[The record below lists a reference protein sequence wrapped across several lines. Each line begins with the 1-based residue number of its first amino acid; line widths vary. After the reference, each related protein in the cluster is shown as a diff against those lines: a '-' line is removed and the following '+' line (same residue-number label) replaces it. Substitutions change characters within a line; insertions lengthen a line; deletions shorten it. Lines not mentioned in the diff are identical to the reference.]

1 MAKELDE
8 LARLLYV
15 GNNDNNGLN
24 GNNNFNNNARF
35 LGIAQHAK
43 TFTFMKTYKNLW
55 KELCSYENLELA
67 FKKAKKRKTLKPC
80 VIEFEKDLTNNLE
93 ALRTELLF
101 HSYSPNPPETFI
113 IRDPKT
119 RIISKSD
126 FKDRIIHHA
135 LCNVI
140 EPIFDKLFIYDSFAN
155 RINKGSLKALERFD
169 QFKNKVSRN
178 NIRKCYVLK
187 ADIKH
192 YFDEIDHDI
201 LLNILN
207 RKIKDS
213 KVVWLIK
220 KILSNC
226 PLSLSLYT
234 LFPEGYASRQSNFTV
249 FRQCLSQ

>member
-1 MAKELDE
+1 M
-8 LARLLYV
+8 
-15 GNNDNNGLN
+15 
-24 GNNNFNNNARF
+24 
-35 LGIAQHAK
+35 
-43 TFTFMKTYKNLW
+43 
-55 KELCSYENLELA
+55 
-67 FKKAKKRKTLKPC
+67 
-80 VIEFEKDLTNNLE
+80 
-93 ALRTELLF
+93 
-101 HSYSPNPPETFI
+101 
-113 IRDPKT
+113 
-119 RIISKSD
+119 
-126 FKDRIIHHA
+126 
-135 LCNVI
+135 I

-249 FRQCLSQ
+249 FRQCLS